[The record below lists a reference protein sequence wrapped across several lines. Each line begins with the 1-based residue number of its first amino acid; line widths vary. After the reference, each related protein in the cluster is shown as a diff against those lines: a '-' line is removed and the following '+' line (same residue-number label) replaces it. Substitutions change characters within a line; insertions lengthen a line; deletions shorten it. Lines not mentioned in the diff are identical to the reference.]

1 MRASGVTAEIFRRDM
16 REFARLAE
24 TRYDPVVVDAV
35 LDALGDGWAD
45 AWLAVRTT
53 THPVPVRQVS
63 ARFMNLPTAADPV
76 GKLRAA
82 GLLEFVGHP
91 MEELLARVSAEIPVD
106 WGIDLAVDRGVQKIW
121 TAFPDLISVDRI
133 VGFPGMPAAAL
144 AHARSLTRWGGG
156 HIALMAVD
164 FVNRTLNLYSQI
176 LAPGQLT
183 AADIATILR
192 ELDFVA
198 ADEAELAAVGLPYTV
213 YATFDWTAPNVRRI
227 CFPARYTAESF
238 PSMDPVLTRFVAGAP
253 FAGPGPRGFAFYA
266 AYGPAERY
274 YKVQADYTSAAR
286 QRLPGGVGVPQSR

>member
-24 TRYDPVVVDAV
+24 TRYDPAVVDRV
-35 LDALGDGWAD
+35 LDALGDMWAD

-53 THPVPVRQVS
+53 THPAPVRQVS
-63 ARFMNLPTAADPV
+63 ARFMNLPAAADPV
-76 GKLRAA
+76 GRLRAA

-91 MEELLARVSAEIPVD
+91 MEELLARVSAAVPVD
-106 WGIDLAVDRGVQKIW
+106 WGVDLAVDRGVQKIW

-133 VGFPGMPAAAL
+133 VSFAGMPNSAR
-144 AHARSLTRWGGG
+144 AHAELLKRWGGG
-156 HIALMAVD
+156 GIALMAVD
-164 FVNRTLNLYSQI
+164 FVNRTLNLYTQI

-183 AADIATILR
+183 AAGIATILR

-198 ADEAELAAVGLPYTV
+198 ADEGELAAVGWPFTV
-213 YATFDWTAPNVRRI
+213 YATFDWTAPSIQRI

-238 PSMDPVLTRFVAGAP
+238 PPIDPVLSRFVEGAP

-266 AYGPAERY
+266 AYGPTGRY

-286 QRLPGGVGVPQSR
+286 QTLPGGVGVPQSR